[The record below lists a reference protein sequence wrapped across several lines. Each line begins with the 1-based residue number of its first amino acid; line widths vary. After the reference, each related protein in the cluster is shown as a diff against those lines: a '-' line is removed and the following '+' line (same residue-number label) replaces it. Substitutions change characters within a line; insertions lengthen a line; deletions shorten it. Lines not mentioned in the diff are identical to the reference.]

1 MNKKIVRRVAR
12 AASFIIPVVVLAL
25 YFGGVIWNPAAHGG
39 KVAAVIED
47 PRGDD
52 HGFGALA
59 YPEGKGIKPGSLDLV
74 RYAVHEP
81 VRGRGDS
88 GRGDYWQLDFA
99 FAGSSADARNVRV
112 YIDAD
117 GDGAGS
123 TLTKK
128 EFAEGVEF
136 DRANPWDFVLS
147 IQGKTGSLAS
157 ADGTLDVP
165 VAVTVSG
172 SGKNVS
178 ARIPLA
184 DPALAALYAVP
195 TTWHYVLV
203 GSYDPACR
211 GGFAGTPPSDFAPK
225 LYDIAV
231 PDGKT
236 QEETLSAWDEKA
248 FTVPVLSPVPVA
260 MRAAK
265 KSRGGEA
272 ALSTKALARLHD
284 LERAASAEE
293 SAAIRAATARVDS
306 LPTSSPER
314 AVALF
319 DAGRSSEAES
329 AFDAILA
336 TTPDD
341 PAALAYKGSLVAMR
355 GGKALPLQAMGLV
368 KDAYAYL
375 DRAVALAHT
384 PEEARTAYI
393 ARGSVSQ
400 SVPNGIFRKA
410 ASGAEDFLA
419 AAERI
424 KQMKEAGASGVSDA
438 DVASA
443 YCHAAECYAIAGKA
457 DRAESWFAESR
468 KLMDSLDLTVGAGTR
483 LALFRHFEMA
493 GSGDGSASGDEK
505 GNGLSAKRNKDAA
518 DAHDAKQSDEYRA
531 NKARLAEIE
540 AKLAASPDDVP
551 LLESALEL
559 MVIHLEKI
567 PDALELASAHEAAL
581 KDSKWTQIYVAVA
594 ECKMANAVKETL
606 DKVDWVNKG
615 MRRFDGVNRRWPN
628 DEDAYVYM
636 AITYSNFPPEMAM
649 REQVLDLLSAMEKNY
664 ASGAWKL
671 TADGADLAW
680 LAIGGLLTNYPKGA
694 ENRSIRDAARKMR
707 DALPSM
713 AASPK
718 AKELLNE

>member
-1 MNKKIVRRVAR
+1 MNKKIVRYIAR
-12 AASFIIPVVVLAL
+12 AASFIIPGVVLGL
-25 YFGGVIWNPAAHGG
+25 YFSGVIWNPSARGG
-39 KVAAVIED
+39 KLAMVIQD

-59 YPEGKGIKPGSLDLV
+59 YPEGKGIKPRSLDLV

-81 VRGRGDS
+81 VRGRDAS
-88 GRGDYWQLDFA
+88 GRDDYWQLDFS
-99 FAGSSADARNVRV
+99 FAGSSVDARNVRV

-123 TLTKK
+123 TQTKK

-147 IQGKTGSLAS
+147 IQGKSGSFASMDGSL
-157 ADGTLDVP
+157 GVP
-165 VAVTVSG
+165 VTVIVSG
-172 SGKNVS
+172 SGKNLS

-184 DPALAALYAVP
+184 DPALAALSAVP

-203 GSYDPACR
+203 GAYDPACR
-211 GGFAGTPPSDFAPK
+211 DGFAGTPPSDFAPK
-225 LYDIAV
+225 LYDIVV

-236 QEETLSAWDEKA
+236 QEETLSAWDEKTFA
-248 FTVPVLSPVPVA
+248 VPIISPMPVA

-265 KSRGGEA
+265 NGHGGKD
-272 ALSTKALARLHD
+272 ALSPEALARLHN

-293 SAAIRAATARVDS
+293 SASIRAATARIGS
-306 LPTSSPER
+306 LSESSLER
-314 AVALF
+314 AIALF
-319 DAGRSSEAES
+319 DAGRSSEAEP
-329 AFDAILA
+329 ALDAILA

-341 PAALAYKGSLVAMR
+341 PVALAYKGSLVAMR

-368 KDAYAYL
+368 KEAYTFL
-375 DRAVALAHT
+375 DRAVALAHSQ
-384 PEEARTAYI
+384 EEARAAYI

-400 SVPNGIFRKA
+400 SIPEAIFRKA

-424 KQMKEAGASGVSDA
+424 KQLKEAGASGVSDA
-438 DVASA
+438 DVAGA

-468 KLMDSLDLTVGAGTR
+468 KLMDSLDPAVGAGTR

-493 GSGDGSASGDEK
+493 EPSDEHD
-505 GNGLSAKRNKDAA
+505 AKRSEGAA
-518 DAHDAKQSDEYRA
+518 DANDAKQSDEYRA
-531 NKARLAEIE
+531 NKTRLAEIE
-540 AKLAASPDDVP
+540 AKLASSPDDVP
-551 LLESALEL
+551 LLESALDL
-559 MVIHLEKI
+559 KVIHLEEI
-567 PDALELASAHEAAL
+567 PDALALASAHEAAL
-581 KDSKWTQIYVAVA
+581 KDSKWGQIYVAVA
-594 ECKMANAVKETL
+594 ECKMATTVKETL

-615 MRRFDGVNRRWPN
+615 MRRFDSVNRRWPN
-628 DEDAYVYM
+628 DEDVYAYM

-649 REQVLDLLSAMEKNY
+649 REQVLDLLSAMDKNY

-671 TADGADLAW
+671 TDSQADLVW
-680 LAIGGLLTNYPKGA
+680 LAIGGLLANYPDGA
-694 ENRSIRDAARKMR
+694 ENQAIRDAARKMR
-707 DALPSM
+707 DAFPAM
-713 AASPK
+713 ASRPE
-718 AKELLNE
+718 AKEMLHE